1 MMRSVDLN
9 KRTLTEV
16 DIGFMELD
24 EINQVLEE
32 VQSEIFK
39 AAKEKKTLTT
49 LPRCKKD
56 IKSMRKV
63 NKLSKRLM
71 DLQEAQ
77 CWIGRIRKQ
86 KRDTMQ
92 KEKRWYRAFY
102 SLTKDTVRKSVLEK
116 LIQQTNEKMDYAIN
130 L

>member
-9 KRTLTEV
+9 ERTLTEV

-49 LPRCKKD
+49 LPRCRKD
-56 IKSMRKV
+56 SKTLKKV

-77 CWIGRIRKQ
+77 CWIGRVRKQ

-92 KEKRWYRAFY
+92 REKKWYRTFY
-102 SLTKDTVRKSVLEK
+102 SLTKDTVRKGVLEK
-116 LIQQTNEKMDYAIN
+116 LVQQTNEKMDYAIN